1 MSSACPVV
9 QKSEW
14 QIHTKGNE
22 VAVAV
27 IDAAQLKNSAFCL
40 VPVYHH
46 LDARGEAKKST
57 PIRVVA
63 SEPTRVE
70 GYAPDRTLLFVDAQ
84 GNGSFRD
91 PGDLIA
97 TATVDELFPVLNADN
112 ANGRVA
118 MRYRPA
124 SRNTNGRVELRIE
137 TRAAGEENYWNVD
150 AIDWLER

>member
-1 MSSACPVV
+1 M
-9 QKSEW
+9 
-14 QIHTKGNE
+14 
-22 VAVAV
+22 
-27 IDAAQLKNSAFCL
+27 
-40 VPVYHH
+40 
-46 LDARGEAKKST
+46 
-57 PIRVVA
+57 
-63 SEPTRVE
+63 
-70 GYAPDRTLLFVDAQ
+70 LFVDAQ